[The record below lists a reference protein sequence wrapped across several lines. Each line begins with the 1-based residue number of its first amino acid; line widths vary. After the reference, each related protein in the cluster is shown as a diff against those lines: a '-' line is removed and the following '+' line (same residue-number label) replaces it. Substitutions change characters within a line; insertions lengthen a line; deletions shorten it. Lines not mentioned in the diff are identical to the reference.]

1 MHDTPEHACGVF
13 GVMAPGVDVARVTF
27 FGLYAL
33 QHRGQES
40 AGIAATDG
48 SHMDVRRGM
57 GLVSQVFDEEDLRY
71 LSGSMA
77 IGHTRYSTTG
87 SSRIENAQPLLL
99 QSPLGPFALAHNG
112 NVINAQYLR
121 NELAADGARFD
132 GSTDSEVLAAQIAHA
147 PGKSW
152 VDKIRYSMRRVSGA
166 YCLTIL
172 TNDALIGVR
181 DPLGVHPLC
190 LGRFQGGWVLASETC
205 AFDHLGAQFI
215 REVEP
220 GEIVVIDQNGVRS
233 YPDADPGRM
242 ALCIFEYIY
251 FARPDS
257 VINGKLL
264 YIARERM
271 GEQLAKEFPVEADLV
286 VGTPESAV
294 PAAIGYARQSGI
306 PYSQGLIKNRYVGRT
321 FIQPD
326 QRLRELGVQLK
337 FNPLPEVLN
346 GKRVVVVD
354 DSIVRGTTTPHVV
367 SLLRQAGATEVH
379 MRICAPPIAW
389 PCFFGVDMATRRELI
404 AARKSIEE
412 IREWVGADSLGYL
425 SLDGL
430 VRAID
435 VPNEKFCVA
444 CLTGN
449 YPVPVQLE
457 MDKLALES
465 PPAKSEPER
474 HAPPPAPL
482 HVPSTAPRLPLG

>member
-1 MHDTPEHACGVF
+1 MHDTLEHACGVF
-13 GVMAPGVDVARVTF
+13 GVSAPGADVARVAF

-48 SHMDVRRGM
+48 VTMDVRRGM
-57 GLVSQVFDEEDLRY
+57 GLVAQVFDEEDLRH
-71 LSGSMA
+71 LSGTMA

-99 QSPLGPFALAHNG
+99 DSPLGRFGLAHNG
-112 NVINAQYLR
+112 NAINVGYLR
-121 NELAADGARFD
+121 DELAAQGARFE
-132 GSTDSEVLAAQIAHA
+132 GSTDSEVIAQQIAYA
-147 PGKSW
+147 PGRTW
-152 VDKIRYSMRRVSGA
+152 PEKIRSMMRRVSGA

-172 TNDALIGVR
+172 TNEALIGVR

-220 GEIVVIDQNGVRS
+220 GEIVVIDQNGVHS
-233 YPDADPGRM
+233 YADTDRQRM

-257 VINGKLL
+257 IINGKLL

-271 GEQLAKEFPVEADLV
+271 GEQLAKEYPVEADLV

-294 PAAIGYARQSGI
+294 PAAIGYAREAGI

-326 QRLRELGVQLK
+326 QRLRELGV
-337 FNPLPEVLN
+337 
-346 GKRVVVVD
+346 
-354 DSIVRGTTTPHVV
+354 
-367 SLLRQAGATEVH
+367 
-379 MRICAPPIAW
+379 
-389 PCFFGVDMATRRELI
+389 
-404 AARKSIEE
+404 
-412 IREWVGADSLGYL
+412 
-425 SLDGL
+425 
-430 VRAID
+430 
-435 VPNEKFCVA
+435 
-444 CLTGN
+444 
-449 YPVPVQLE
+449 
-457 MDKLALES
+457 
-465 PPAKSEPER
+465 
-474 HAPPPAPL
+474 
-482 HVPSTAPRLPLG
+482 